1 MTVLED
7 GAGGDRHLVSAP
19 AATPAVSPNRPS
31 LSPCAP
37 RAHPSGGPAQG
48 YKILGTGLVAVE
60 ALLQLQQSPGIILA
74 HDHEHYM
81 LGLVASSKYPY
92 YTIKNYPYDV
102 LVYSLLTRWGSS
114 ESALQ
119 KTQLNVRREILRKPR
134 NPSMPLA
141 MPEIAY
147 LHHGLL
153 VLLCYKNWRRQQG
166 HLGRERARWVAIWRR
181 RVAMECGLCRSVLIG
196 SATRFGTVW
205 QAG

>member
-102 LVYSLLTRWGSS
+102 LAMMQGLP
-114 ESALQ
+114 
-119 KTQLNVRREILRKPR
+119 PR
-134 NPSMPLA
+134 
-141 MPEIAY
+141 
-147 LHHGLL
+147 GG
-153 VLLCYKNWRRQQG
+153 V
-166 HLGRERARWVAIWRR
+166 
-181 RVAMECGLCRSVLIG
+181 
-196 SATRFGTVW
+196 
-205 QAG
+205 

>member
-92 YTIKNYPYDV
+92 ST
-102 LVYSLLTRWGSS
+102 L
-114 ESALQ
+114 
-119 KTQLNVRREILRKPR
+119 
-134 NPSMPLA
+134 MPLYA
-141 MPEIAY
+141 NGAQLVRLNLEEIGKGNRVGCE
-147 LHHGLL
+147 LSPSENLPPRSS
-153 VLLCYKNWRRQQG
+153 WRSIPYALRSISRPS
-166 HLGRERARWVAIWRR
+166 GRRFFSWVGMFIT
-181 RVAMECGLCRSVLIG
+181 VELPMTG
-196 SATRFGTVW
+196 TRLMTFSIRLQVP
-205 QAG
+205 

>member
-92 YTIKNYPYDV
+92 KEMTYDPPSQNDARRTRASQLRAEYHPRLPPNRRIFRV
-102 LVYSLLTRWGSS
+102 TSSALPTNSVRSTSVSTKRIYSARENSPHAPSRNGWPRCGSS
-114 ESALQ
+114 SS
-119 KTQLNVRREILRKPR
+119 RR
-134 NPSMPLA
+134 
-141 MPEIAY
+141 
-147 LHHGLL
+147 
-153 VLLCYKNWRRQQG
+153 
-166 HLGRERARWVAIWRR
+166 
-181 RVAMECGLCRSVLIG
+181 
-196 SATRFGTVW
+196 
-205 QAG
+205 

>member
-31 LSPCAP
+31 LPSCAP

-92 YTIKNYPYDV
+92 LLMSRPASAPARRINTI
-102 LVYSLLTRWGSS
+102 
-114 ESALQ
+114 
-119 KTQLNVRREILRKPR
+119 
-134 NPSMPLA
+134 
-141 MPEIAY
+141 
-147 LHHGLL
+147 
-153 VLLCYKNWRRQQG
+153 
-166 HLGRERARWVAIWRR
+166 
-181 RVAMECGLCRSVLIG
+181 
-196 SATRFGTVW
+196 
-205 QAG
+205 

>member
-92 YTIKNYPYDV
+92 SGNTGAETKNERPNPPHDD
-102 LVYSLLTRWGSS
+102 SQH
-114 ESALQ
+114 ALQ
-119 KTQLNVRREILRKPR
+119 RLN
-134 NPSMPLA
+134 A
-141 MPEIAY
+141 
-147 LHHGLL
+147 
-153 VLLCYKNWRRQQG
+153 
-166 HLGRERARWVAIWRR
+166 
-181 RVAMECGLCRSVLIG
+181 
-196 SATRFGTVW
+196 
-205 QAG
+205 

>member
-92 YTIKNYPYDV
+92 PGITNQLGIQGRNAV
-102 LVYSLLTRWGSS
+102 RLLRIAGGAGLPLQHTGCVVQFADRIDEGNKAVAGS
-114 ESALQ
+114 
-119 KTQLNVRREILRKPR
+119 
-134 NPSMPLA
+134 
-141 MPEIAY
+141 
-147 LHHGLL
+147 
-153 VLLCYKNWRRQQG
+153 
-166 HLGRERARWVAIWRR
+166 
-181 RVAMECGLCRSVLIG
+181 
-196 SATRFGTVW
+196 
-205 QAG
+205 

>member
-92 YTIKNYPYDV
+92 KQLSMEVHRYVTSPQTE
-102 LVYSLLTRWGSS
+102 SLDSS
-114 ESALQ
+114 RRHCALQ
-119 KTQLNVRREILRKPR
+119 SGGGFQVHAAGRLDDP
-134 NPSMPLA
+134 
-141 MPEIAY
+141 
-147 LHHGLL
+147 GLL
-153 VLLCYKNWRRQQG
+153 QRE
-166 HLGRERARWVAIWRR
+166 LGNR
-181 RVAMECGLCRSVLIG
+181 
-196 SATRFGTVW
+196 
-205 QAG
+205 